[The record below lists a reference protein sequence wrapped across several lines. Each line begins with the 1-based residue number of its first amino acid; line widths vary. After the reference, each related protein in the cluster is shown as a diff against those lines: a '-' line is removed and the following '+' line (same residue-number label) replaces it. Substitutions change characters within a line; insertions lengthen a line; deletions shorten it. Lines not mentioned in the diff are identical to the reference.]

1 MKFDYSHGVSFC
13 QSIRG
18 VLQVTQKL
26 RQISLFFVNQ
36 MTQREAVD
44 ELHGDEVR
52 IITLTNFI
60 DGGDVRM
67 IERRRCL
74 RLLFEPPHPIV
85 IRCEVRRKNLQCHF
99 PVKLSIFC
107 EINLAH
113 SALADLRADFVAPQ
127 FCAEGNTHCGLAEI
141 FDQDHIAR
149 HGAARER

>member
-1 MKFDYSHGVSFC
+1 
-13 QSIRG
+13 
-18 VLQVTQKL
+18 
-26 RQISLFFVNQ
+26 
-36 MTQREAVD
+36 MTQREAID

-52 IITLTNFI
+52 TITLTNFI

-113 SALADLRADFVAPQ
+113 SALANLCADFVAAK
-127 FCAEGNTHCGLAEI
+127 FCARSKSHVWLTLTVRNCLLQSH
-141 FDQDHIAR
+141 
-149 HGAARER
+149 RETT